1 MPNFGQSSEQNYEVT
16 KVLNNNVVLAEGIGS
31 REEIVVIGKGLG
43 FSNSIG
49 DILSTDDPKID
60 KTFVAVNKEN
70 KEKYQRL
77 VANVDKEVIG
87 VTEEIIA
94 MASEELGEELDEH
107 IHIALAD
114 HIQFSLKRLKE
125 GMEILNPFLA
135 ETQTLYSTE
144 YNLAKK
150 SVALIEKRLGIE
162 MPVAEVGFI
171 TLHLHAAKNNLKVS
185 KTVKYT
191 SLIKS
196 MIEAVE
202 EELAI
207 KLSRESLN
215 HARLVTHLRFA
226 LKRIEDETPNQNPI
240 LATIKN
246 NFNDAY
252 QLAEELARMIEDRLE
267 LEVPIDEVGYIALHL
282 QRLKKNIN
290 Q

>member
-252 QLAEELARMIEDRLE
+252 QLAKKLARMIEDRLE